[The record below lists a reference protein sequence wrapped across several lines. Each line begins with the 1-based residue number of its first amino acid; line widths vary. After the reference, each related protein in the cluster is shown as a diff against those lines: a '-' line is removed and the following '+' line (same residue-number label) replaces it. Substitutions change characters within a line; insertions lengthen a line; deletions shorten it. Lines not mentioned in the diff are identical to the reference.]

1 MCKVESYRS
10 KVFETLPTLQ
20 VLDGKDKDDQSIES
34 DEEDEYGEE
43 GEFALNEDVQIP
55 DDVLEKLDPEI
66 REKYEK
72 GEINQEELLD
82 FLNNADGF
90 GDLEEE
96 GEFDL
101 DDEEGE
107 AQ

>member
-1 MCKVESYRS
+1 M
-10 KVFETLPTLQ
+10 
-20 VLDGKDKDDQSIES
+20 D
-34 DEEDEYGEE
+34 
-43 GEFALNEDVQIP
+43 
-55 DDVLEKLDPEI
+55 KLDPEI
-66 REKYEK
+66 KEKYEK